1 MIRFEPARAT
11 DYQDIL
17 RLNEAAVP
25 AVSSIDEPSLAALHR
40 QAEFLTVARSEGTL
54 VGFLLVLDENAD
66 YASLNYQYFKRH
78 YDRFLYVDRIVV
90 SEACRGQ
97 GVGASLYSA
106 LFEAAPDTP
115 RVTCEVN
122 VRPPN
127 PGSLKFHGSLGFKV
141 VGEQDTDGG
150 AKRVALMSCERPGT
164 DQNGFNSNA
173 AETDAAE
180 TDAAGTDG

>member
-1 MIRFEPARAT
+1 MIHFEPATEA

-25 AVSSIDEPSLAALHR
+25 AVSSIDEPALAELHR
-40 QAEFLTVARSEGTL
+40 QAQFLTLARSEGKL
-54 VGFLLVLDENAD
+54 AGFLLVLNEQAD
-66 YASLNYQYFKRH
+66 YASLNYQYFKNH

-97 GVGASLYSA
+97 GIGASLYTA
-106 LFEAAPDTP
+106 LFEAAPDIP

-127 PGSLKFHGSLGFKV
+127 PGSLRFHGSLGFDV

-150 AKRVALMSCERPGT
+150 AKRVALMSCER
-164 DQNGFNSNA
+164 Q
-173 AETDAAE
+173 
-180 TDAAGTDG
+180 AGG